1 MIKNILKIILFFSL
15 FLFHNSLNAKIKNKI
30 VVKIEN
36 QIITNYEIKNKI
48 LVSLI
53 LDNKEI
59 NQENINNMKNQTLES
74 LILLKLKKIELK
86 KTNLKKN
93 TQQINAYLNFISSN
107 DIIGLK
113 KKFSN
118 NKLDFNLFIEE
129 VEIELMWQDYIQKI
143 YSDKIQIN
151 EENLENE
158 IKDITLNNLK
168 VDEYNLS
175 EIELLTNNS
184 IENKKNIENILNLLE
199 QEEFEDVANN
209 FSVSTTSQ
217 DGGNIGWVN
226 SKSLSKDILA
236 EVGKLNIGDISKPII
251 KNNSIL
257 ILKLVDKRSVK
268 VSDKNKFDLRQN
280 LINQKKNQL
289 FNLYSL
295 SHLSKIKNNSL
306 VEYIK

>member
-1 MIKNILKIILFFSL
+1 MKNILTIFLFISL
-15 FLFHNSLNAKIKNKI
+15 FLFNNSLSAKIKNKI

-59 NQENINNMKNQTLES
+59 NQENINNLKNQTLEN

-86 KTNLKKN
+86 KTKLEKDSQK
-93 TQQINAYLNFISSN
+93 INSYLNFISSN

-113 KKFSN
+113 KKFSI
-118 NKLDFNLFIEE
+118 NKLDFNLFMEE
-129 VEIELMWQDYIQKI
+129 VEIELMWQDYIYNI
-143 YSDKIQIN
+143 YSDKIQID
-151 EENLENE
+151 EKNLENE
-158 IKDITLNNLK
+158 INEITSNTLQSN
-168 VDEYNLS
+168 EYNLS
-175 EIELLTNNS
+175 EIELLTSNS
-184 IENKKNIENILNLLE
+184 EENKENIQNVLNLLE

-209 FSVSTTSQ
+209 FSVSTTSK
-217 DGGNIGWVN
+217 DGGNLGWIN
-226 SKSLSKDILA
+226 SKSLSKDIRK
-236 EVGKLNIGDISKPII
+236 EIEKLNVGDISKPII
-251 KNNSIL
+251 KNNTIL
-257 ILKLVDKRSVK
+257 ILKLIDKRLVK
-268 VSDKNKFDLRQN
+268 TSDKNKSDLRKK
-280 LINQKKNQL
+280 LINQKRSQL

>member
-1 MIKNILKIILFFSL
+1 MIKNTLKIILCFYL
-15 FLFHNSLNAKIKNKI
+15 FLFHNFADAKINNKI

-59 NQENINNMKNQTLES
+59 NQANINNLKDQTLES
-74 LILLKLKKIELK
+74 LILLKLKKMELK
-86 KTNLKKN
+86 KTKIEKN
-93 TQQINAYLNFISSN
+93 SQKINAYLNFISSN

-118 NKLDFNLFIEE
+118 NKLDFSLFIEE
-129 VEIELMWQDYIQKI
+129 VEIELMWQDYIYNI
-143 YSDKIQIN
+143 YSDKIKIDEN
-151 EENLENE
+151 NLENE
-158 IKDITLNNLK
+158 LNNIALNNLK
-168 VDEYNLS
+168 ISEYKLS
-175 EIELLTNNS
+175 EIELLTSSAN
-184 IENKKNIENILNLLE
+184 ENKKNVQNILNLLE
-199 QEEFEDVANN
+199 REKFEDVANR
-209 FSVSTTSQ
+209 FSVSSTSKN
-217 DGGNIGWVN
+217 GGDIGWIN
-226 SKSLSKDILA
+226 SKSLSKDILT
-236 EVGKLNIGDISKPII
+236 EIKRLNIGDISKPIV
-251 KNNSIL
+251 KNKSIL

-268 VSDKNKFDLRQN
+268 ISEKNKSNLKQK